1 MLGPID
7 YVVLGFKGN
16 SFDGSILNELSEAVG
31 KKIIRVVDL
40 IFIIKDEKGTVV
52 EGEYE
57 DQSEELKSTFGDM
70 NYENDDALPL
80 LTEKDIATIG
90 EHMESDTAAGVL
102 VIEHLWAKGLK
113 AAISDANGFVIAEGR
128 IHPEAAEAASKELAT
143 FNMR

>member
-143 FNMR
+143 FNIR